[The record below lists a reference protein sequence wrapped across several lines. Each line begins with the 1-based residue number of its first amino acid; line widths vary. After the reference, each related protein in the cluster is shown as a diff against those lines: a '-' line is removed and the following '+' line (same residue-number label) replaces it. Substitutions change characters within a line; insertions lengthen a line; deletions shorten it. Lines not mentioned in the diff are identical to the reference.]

1 MQSAVSAEEQLF
13 FLILK
18 GAEVE
23 IVDNARSEILAKF
36 TSLVWVH
43 SFSALVR
50 EAKSLLCATDALIQ
64 TI

>member
-1 MQSAVSAEEQLF
+1 MFFSPCFKDVNIKYSVGRDASLMQSAVSAEEQLF

-36 TSLVWVH
+36 TSLV
-43 SFSALVR
+43 
-50 EAKSLLCATDALIQ
+50 
-64 TI
+64 